1 MNRDRKKIGRI
12 WGIEMTGNQKREEN
26 GQQGRE
32 LESGVLFNVGVF
44 LGRVLLLPTP
54 GSTVPVNIF

>member
-1 MNRDRKKIGRI
+1 MNRDGKTGRI
-12 WGIEMTGNQKREEN
+12 RGLEMTGNPKQEES

-32 LESGVLFNVGVF
+32 LESRVLRSVGVF